1 MKSMTPIRD
10 LTAAARAGLSGNWGK
25 SIGVT
30 VVYIILSVG
39 IGLLPFVGKL
49 LQLIFS
55 APLVVGATVYFLATI
70 RRQEDNRFSLMF
82 DGFNRFGT
90 AVCTCL
96 LVVLIMLA
104 WMLPFFGVMAA
115 LAFIHPASVVFPPS
129 AVAVFMALA
138 VLILVAG
145 ANGQPGQ
152 SSPGFTI
159 SWMVFLVA
167 IFYFVMIRPQRRREK
182 ERRSLIEAVKS
193 GDRVLLTSGIIGEVT
208 NVKEKT
214 LIVLIAEKTK
224 IEVLKSAVSQILDE
238 KGELPSEVKA

>member
-96 LVVLIMLA
+96 LVVLIMLV

-138 VLILVAG
+138 VLILVA
-145 ANGQPGQ
+145 
-152 SSPGFTI
+152 
-159 SWMVFLVA
+159 
-167 IFYFVMIRPQRRREK
+167 VMIPLQMRYGLALYVVADDPSVRARQAIRRG
-182 ERRSLIEAVKS
+182 IELMKGNYWRLGLLWLRFIGWQLLAV
-193 GDRVLLTSGIIGEVT
+193 LTLGIGFVWLMPYFMAAT
-208 NVKEKT
+208 TAFYDDLARN
-214 LIVLIAEKTK
+214 
-224 IEVLKSAVSQILDE
+224 
-238 KGELPSEVKA
+238 G

>member
-138 VLILVAG
+138 VLILVA
-145 ANGQPGQ
+145 
-152 SSPGFTI
+152 
-159 SWMVFLVA
+159 
-167 IFYFVMIRPQRRREK
+167 VMIPLQMRYGLALYVVADDPSVRARQAIRRG
-182 ERRSLIEAVKS
+182 IELMKGNYWRLGLLWLRFIGWQLLAV
-193 GDRVLLTSGIIGEVT
+193 LTLGIGFVWLMPYFMAAT
-208 NVKEKT
+208 TAFYDDLARN
-214 LIVLIAEKTK
+214 
-224 IEVLKSAVSQILDE
+224 
-238 KGELPSEVKA
+238 G